1 MPPEASVTE
10 YRPPLDDIRFV
21 LSELVDLPG
30 VLALPG
36 FEHADADSVDDVL
49 AEAGRF
55 AAEVIAPT
63 NRSGDTVG
71 ARWSD
76 GEVTVAPGFA
86 EAYAQYVAAGWGA
99 VSADPEH
106 GGGGF
111 PKLVG
116 TVIDE
121 LVTAANMAFSLC
133 PLLTAGGVHLLEV
146 HGTEDQQRRWLPR
159 MVTGEWSGT
168 MNLTEPQAGS
178 DVGALTTR
186 AVRQDDGTYRITGTK
201 IYITYGEHDMAENI
215 VHIVLARTPGS
226 PPGTKGI
233 SVFIVPKH
241 LQAPDGTPGARN
253 AITCVSI
260 EHKMG
265 LHGSPTCVLSFEDAV
280 GELIGDEGDGMRQMF
295 TMMNDARLGVGVEG
309 LAIAERAYQQAL
321 AYAHER
327 RQGRAVGT
335 APGEDSP
342 IVDHPDVRRMLLTM
356 KAYIDAMRPLAYAN
370 AAAIDLAAHGP
381 DADARRAGQELAD
394 LYTPITKA
402 WCTDLGSELASL
414 GIQVHGGMG
423 YIEETGAAQHY
434 RDARIAAIYEGTNG
448 IQAID
453 LVGRK
458 LPMRGGAVVRERL
471 DEARAAAGALREAGE
486 DVAAAELV
494 AAADVVDAATDW
506 LLAAT
511 PGDRLAGAAPYLR
524 ALGTVI
530 GGTFH
535 ARAHLSPRAD
545 EGRRA
550 VARFYLTQLLPQAG
564 WLARSATA
572 GEADLT
578 AARTTVLA

>member
-1 MPPEASVTE
+1 VTD

-21 LSELVDLPG
+21 LAELVDLPG
-30 VLALPG
+30 IVALPG
-36 FEHADADSVDDVL
+36 FEHAAVDAVDDVL
-49 AEAGRF
+49 AEAARF

-63 NRSGDTVG
+63 NRDGDTVG
-71 ARWSD
+71 ARWHD
-76 GEVTVAPGFA
+76 GEVTTAPGFA
-86 EAYAQYVAAGWGA
+86 DAYAQYVAAGWGA

-111 PKLVG
+111 PKVVG

-121 LVTAANMAFSLC
+121 LVTTANMAFSLC

-146 HGTEDQQRRWLPR
+146 HGSAEQQRRWLPR

-186 AVRQDDGTYRITGTK
+186 AVRQDDGSYRITGTK
-201 IYITYGEHDMAENI
+201 IYITYGEHDMARNI

-233 SVFIVPKH
+233 SLFIVPKFV
-241 LQAPDGTPGARN
+241 LGPDGEPAERN
-253 AITCVSI
+253 TVHCVSI

-280 GELIGDEGDGMRQMF
+280 GDLIGDEGDGMRQMF
-295 TMMNDARLGVGVEG
+295 LMMNDARLGVGVEG

-327 RQGRAVGT
+327 HQGRAPGT
-335 APGEDSP
+335 PAGQDSP
-342 IVDHPDVRRMLLTM
+342 IVEHPDVRRMLLTM
-356 KAYIDAMRPLAYAN
+356 KAYIDAMRPLCYAN
-370 AAAIDLAAHGP
+370 AAALDLARRG
-381 DADARRAGQELAD
+381 ADEDTRRAGQELAD

-402 WCTDLGSELASL
+402 WCTDLGSEVASL

-458 LPMRGGAVVRERL
+458 LPMRAGAVVGEQL
-471 DEARAAAGALREAGE
+471 DAARTAAAGLRAEGE
-486 DVAAAELV
+486 ETAASELER
-494 AAADVVDAATDW
+494 AADEVGAASAW
-506 LLAAT
+506 LLAAE
-511 PGDRLAGAAPYLR
+511 PGDRLAGATPYLR
-524 ALGTVI
+524 ALGTVV

-535 ARAHLSPRAD
+535 ARAFLAPSAD
-545 EGRRA
+545 EGRRT
-550 VARFYLTQLLPQAG
+550 VARFFLTQLLPQAG
-564 WLARSATA
+564 WLARAAVAGNGDLAT
-572 GEADLT
+572 
-578 AARTTVLA
+578 ARTTVLA

>member
-1 MPPEASVTE
+1 MTE
-10 YRPPLDDIRFV
+10 YRPPIDDIHFA
-21 LSELVDLPG
+21 LNDLVGLPG
-30 VLALPG
+30 IVALPA
-36 FEHADADSVDDVL
+36 FEHVDVASVEDVL
-49 AEAGRF
+49 AEAARF

-63 NRSGDTVG
+63 NRDGDKVG
-71 ARWSD
+71 ARWHD
-76 GEVTVAPGFA
+76 GEVTAAPGFA
-86 EAYAQYVAAGWGA
+86 AALGQYAAAGWGA
-99 VSADPEH
+99 VSADAEH

-111 PKLVG
+111 PKVVG

-121 LVTAANMAFSLC
+121 LVTTANMAFSLC

-146 HGTEDQQRRWLPR
+146 HGSPEQQRRWLPK
-159 MVTGEWSGT
+159 MVTSEWTGT

-178 DVGALTTR
+178 DVGALTTK
-186 AVRQDDGTYRITGTK
+186 AVRQDDGSYRITGTK

-233 SVFIVPKH
+233 SVFIVPKY
-241 LQAPDGTPGARN
+241 LQNPDGTLGERN

-327 RQGRAVGT
+327 RQGRGPGA

-342 IVDHPDVRRMLLTM
+342 IVDHPDVQRMLLTM

-370 AAAIDLAAHGP
+370 AAAIDVSKHGA
-381 DADARRAGQELAD
+381 DDDARRAGQELAD
-394 LYTPITKA
+394 LYTPLTKA
-402 WCTDLGSELASL
+402 WCTDLGSEVASL

-458 LPMRGGAVVRERL
+458 LPMRGGAVVREQL
-471 DEARAAAGALREAGE
+471 DAARAAAADLRAAGE
-486 DVAAAELV
+486 DVAATELEQ
-494 AAADVVDAATDW
+494 AAADVGAASDW
-506 LLAAT
+506 LLAAEPT
-511 PGDRLAGAAPYLR
+511 DRLAGATPYLR
-524 ALGTVI
+524 ALATVV
-530 GGTFH
+530 GGTFQ
-535 ARAHLSPRAD
+535 ARALLSPRSD
-545 EGRRA
+545 ESRRT

-564 WLARSATA
+564 WLARSASA
-572 GEADLT
+572 GNAVLA
-578 AARTTVLA
+578 AARTTTLA